1 MTHIIRKSPL
11 LISLLLAF
19 VTTANAQQSAAPPI
33 VPIVP
38 LEPRVDNPDEVIG
51 LIVLRDETALQVLDM
66 LEKMTGK
73 IILRRQDIA
82 AVKINFNSRGELTK
96 GEAVLAL
103 ESLLSLNSI
112 MLTDMGGRFMKAVP
126 ATSVNSHVPE
136 MIVGSTLGL
145 ARESTNLRQT
155 VQVRL
160 LTGRSH
166 QRHHRHPAAVAK
178 LQRHCLSQI
187 KRNADHRC
195 ADQSTTHRA
204 NYRRDG

>member
-1 MTHIIRKSPL
+1 M
-11 LISLLLAF
+11 
-19 VTTANAQQSAAPPI
+19 
-33 VPIVP
+33 P

-51 LIVLRDETALQVLDM
+51 LIVLSDETALQVLDM

-136 MIVGSTLGL
+136 MIVGSTLACL
-145 ARESTNLRQT
+145 RVNKSTPNCSSSITYRPK
-155 VQVRL
+155 R
-160 LTGRSH
+160 
-166 QRHHRHPAAVAK
+166 PAAPPSP
-178 LQRHCLSQI
+178 HCCRKTPASLSFPNQTQ
-187 KRNADHRC
+187 C
-195 ADQSTTHRA
+195 
-204 NYRRDG
+204 